1 MIITI
6 KNKDTLTFDDFKFKC
21 CVGKKGFT
29 NNKIEGDKKTPIG
42 KYSLENLYYRKDRKI
57 KPFTKLK
64 VLEIKK
70 NMGWCNDKSEKKNYN
85 KLIKFNSKLKG
96 ERLYR
101 KDYKYDF
108 LIPIKY
114 NWKKK
119 VLGKG
124 SAIFIHL
131 TKDFKPTAG
140 CVGVAEKD
148 FIILLKLINKKTKIK
163 IL

>member
-70 NMGWCNDKSEKKNYN
+70 NMGWCNDKSKKKNYN

-140 CVGVAEKD
+140 CVGIAEKD

>member
-1 MIITI
+1 MIITV

-29 NNKIEGDKKTPIG
+29 KNKVEGDKKTPIG

-70 NMGWCNDKSEKKNYN
+70 NMGWCNDKREKKNYN

-96 ERLYR
+96 EKLYR

-148 FIILLKLINKKTKIK
+148 FIILLKLINTKTKIK

>member
-6 KNKDTLTFDDFKFKC
+6 KNKDTLTFNDFKFKC

-114 NWKKK
+114 NWKNK

-140 CVGVAEKD
+140 CVGIAEKD

>member
-140 CVGVAEKD
+140 CVGIAEKD
-148 FIILLKLINKKTKIK
+148 FIIFLKLINKKTKIK

>member
-1 MIITI
+1 MIITV

-29 NNKIEGDKKTPIG
+29 KNKVEGDKKTPIG

-85 KLIKFNSKLKG
+85 KLIKFNPKLKG

>member
-70 NMGWCNDKSEKKNYN
+70 NMGWCNDKSEKK
-85 KLIKFNSKLKG
+85 KL
-96 ERLYR
+96 
-101 KDYKYDF
+101 
-108 LIPIKY
+108 
-114 NWKKK
+114 
-119 VLGKG
+119 
-124 SAIFIHL
+124 
-131 TKDFKPTAG
+131 
-140 CVGVAEKD
+140 
-148 FIILLKLINKKTKIK
+148 
-163 IL
+163 

>member
-70 NMGWCNDKSEKKNYN
+70 NMGWCNDKREKKNYN

>member
-1 MIITI
+1 MIITV

-29 NNKIEGDKKTPIG
+29 KNKVEGDKKTPIG

-70 NMGWCNDKSEKKNYN
+70 NMEWCNDKREKKNYN

-96 ERLYR
+96 EKLYR

-114 NWKKK
+114 NWKKR

-140 CVGVAEKD
+140 CIGINEKD

>member
-70 NMGWCNDKSEKKNYN
+70 NMGWCNDKSQKKNYN
-85 KLIKFNSKLKG
+85 KLIKFNPKLKG

-140 CVGVAEKD
+140 CVGIAEKD

>member
-85 KLIKFNSKLKG
+85 KLIKFNPRLKS
-96 ERLYR
+96 EKLYR

-140 CVGVAEKD
+140 CVGIAEKD

>member
-29 NNKIEGDKKTPIG
+29 KNKVEGDKKTPIG

-114 NWKKK
+114 NWKKR

-140 CVGVAEKD
+140 CVGITEKD

>member
-70 NMGWCNDKSEKKNYN
+70 NMGWCNDKREKKNYN

-96 ERLYR
+96 EKLYR

-140 CVGVAEKD
+140 CVGIAEKD

>member
-70 NMGWCNDKSEKKNYN
+70 NMGWCNDIREKKNYN

-140 CVGVAEKD
+140 CVGIAEKD